1 MFQIVRSDTT
11 SKTSRSTIKIEVLT
25 EVRNIDRSSRESEAS
40 FTSRIVITEDITV
53 DDRRRIKRTKMF
65 RFVEIESQSD
75 RDIVNVNRDR
85 SDIDF
90 GAGVDDI
97 REERVCDFGRFVTVR
112 VKSTEE
118 ECNFRVESL
127 NEMLKRIVVARQE
140 KKRERMKYI
149 KEYKSKNI
157 PLRV

>member
-1 MFQIVRSDTT
+1 
-11 SKTSRSTIKIEVLT
+11 
-25 EVRNIDRSSRESEAS
+25 
-40 FTSRIVITEDITV
+40 
-53 DDRRRIKRTKMF
+53 MF

>member
-1 MFQIVRSDTT
+1 
-11 SKTSRSTIKIEVLT
+11 
-25 EVRNIDRSSRESEAS
+25 
-40 FTSRIVITEDITV
+40 
-53 DDRRRIKRTKMF
+53 
-65 RFVEIESQSD
+65 
-75 RDIVNVNRDR
+75 
-85 SDIDF
+85 
-90 GAGVDDI
+90 
-97 REERVCDFGRFVTVR
+97 